1 MEAAAMLRLLFL
13 LLRQRLPRRRALRP
27 RYLVAVAACAV
38 AVTAFLHAPA
48 NREAPATA
56 TATLRLRVDALES
69 VPMVVFLESQGAP
82 ERGAAPR
89 PARISSV
96 NGAFEPAFQVASV
109 GATIEVDNRDPIA
122 HNTHLSD
129 RRRTLFNVALP
140 AAGARTQKMLT
151 RPGLF
156 DVRCDMHPW
165 MRAWVFV
172 PPDAHHAVLW
182 RAGEV
187 TLAGIEPGSY
197 RLRMWQPAGGES
209 TRALTLASGQ
219 TLSLAH

>member
-1 MEAAAMLRLLFL
+1 MLRLLLL
-13 LLRQRLPRRRALRP
+13 LLRQRLPALP
-27 RYLVAVAACAV
+27 AVPLRYAIAAPLCAAVAAALLYLP
-38 AVTAFLHAPA
+38 AAPA
-48 NREAPATA
+48 PEGGQSEKAS
-56 TATLRLRVDALES
+56 LRLRVEALES
-69 VPMVVFLESQGAP
+69 VPLVVFLESSEPP
-82 ERGAAPR
+82 ERSPAPR

-109 GATIEVDNRDPIA
+109 GAQIEVDNRDPIA

-140 AAGARTQKMLT
+140 SAGARTHKMLT

-182 RAGEV
+182 QPGEV
-187 TLAGIEPGSY
+187 SLPEIEPGRY
-197 RLRMWQPAGGES
+197 RLRVWQPARGGS
-209 TRALTLASGQ
+209 VRALTLAPGQ
-219 TLSLAH
+219 TLRLVH